1 MGVLCFDF
9 DFDLSSRLELH
20 FLSVIIDQ
28 LIGHSNFLV
37 QVICSLDRDLG
48 FLRFS

>member
-9 DFDLSSRLELH
+9 DFHFGSRFELH
-20 FLSVIIDQ
+20 FFPVIIDQ

-37 QVICSLDRDLG
+37 QVICSFDGDLG